1 MIETPLSPETT
12 SKSSTRSATCC
23 SHCAPDVSHSH
34 DGDDHDGHGHE
45 HGAAF
50 PFART
55 VACVMLSLVAW
66 LLSRTLQNVL
76 LANVS
81 VANVSVALYV
91 VALFVGG
98 WPLLRGAVRS
108 LRKPSL
114 DMNVL
119 MSAAIIGAAILGDW
133 PEAASLVV
141 LYTLSEALEEW
152 GLNRS
157 RRAMTNLLQL
167 TPTRVLRQRDG
178 ASSEVEANEIEVGE
192 HFLVR
197 ASERIALD
205 GIVVAGHSGVDQS
218 PVTGESVPVEK
229 TVGDE
234 VFAGTLN
241 TNRVLEIRATRLA
254 SEGTIARIAHLV
266 DEAAR
271 QKSPRQRATE
281 TFAARYTPFVFIA
294 AILLATIPPMFFGAT
309 WGASVTQGLALLVAA
324 CPCAFVIGGPIAT
337 ICALSAAAKR
347 GILVRQSTSLE
358 TLSQTQIVALDKTGT
373 LTQGAPRVQ
382 HFEVFGGFEI
392 FGGNAAEL
400 LSIAAALEGQSD
412 HPLARAVT
420 EYAQAQ
426 GSSTRW
432 AQNVE
437 EYGGNGVSGEVEG
450 VVYRLARANNWPF
463 SPQIEAVVRR
473 LEEGGQSI
481 ALLGSETEVLA
492 AFGFADELRP
502 EAHRVLDSL
511 RASGVR
517 ETVVLSGD
525 NEETVRKVAQSVG
538 ATTWKSALLP
548 HEKLRHIEEL
558 SSRGLT
564 AMVGD
569 GINDAPALA
578 RADVGIAVGGSAGNI
593 STQAADFTLLN
604 GGLSQLPFAFTLSRR
619 TKAIIVQNLALA
631 LGLKLVFVVGL
642 LLGIWGEWQLVGGV
656 IADMG
661 ATLLVTANGLR
672 LLRD

>member
-12 SKSSTRSATCC
+12 SKSSTQSATCC

-34 DGDDHDGHGHE
+34 NGDDHEGHGHE

-55 VACVMLSLVAW
+55 VACVVLSLVAW

-76 LANVS
+76 

-91 VALFVGG
+91 VALLVGG
-98 WPLLRGAVRS
+98 WPLLRGAGRS
-108 LRKPSL
+108 LRQPSL

-178 ASSEVEANEIEVGE
+178 ASGEVEANEIEVGE

-197 ASERIALD
+197 AGERIALD

-254 SEGTIARIAHLV
+254 SEGTVARIAHLV
-266 DEAAR
+266 DEAAS

-281 TFAARYTPFVFIA
+281 TFASRYTPFVFIA

-309 WGASVTQGLALLVAA
+309 WRASVTQGLSLLVAA

-382 HFEVFGGFEI
+382 HFEI

-412 HPLARAVT
+412 HPLARAVV

-432 AQNVE
+432 ARNVE

-481 ALLGSETEVLA
+481 ALLGSETEVLG

-525 NEETVRKVAQSVG
+525 NEETVRKVAQSVS